1 MNVFIGITQHPENLE
16 NKITANSGIPD
27 SLMEV
32 GPFLT
37 REDALAWQTYLSQKL
52 GKTTELTPIQEK
64 DANELWYGFTFEA

>member
-1 MNVFIGITQHPENLE
+1 MNVFIGITQHPENLQK
-16 NKITANSGIPD
+16 KISANSGSAD

-37 REDALAWQTYLSQKL
+37 REDAVAWQNYLTQKL
-52 GKTTELTPIQEK
+52 GKTTEITPEQEK